1 MSGRSRNRPVM
12 LPPGRAMLA
21 AQPFAIGS
29 DSRSCATI
37 GMVAVALRAARTA
50 AGVTARMART
60 PIPTS
65 SVASAGSRPGSPA
78 ATRET
83 ISMSGLTAAA
93 AENTPS
99 RNGGMRSSNAAG
111 PPGNRPPAC
120 GLSDV
125 EDDAAAI
132 PAPAPRRISRRLMPA
147 IRMRREAMG

>member
-1 MSGRSRNRPVM
+1 M

-50 AGVTARMART
+50 AGLTARMART

-111 PPGNRPPAC
+111 PPGNRTPTC
-120 GLSDV
+120 GLADGCAR
-125 EDDAAAI
+125 EGDAAAI
-132 PAPAPRRISRRLMPA
+132 PAPAPRRNSRRLIPA